1 MKHDDIMD
9 TAVDIRRLHH
19 FSRRNAH
26 RDQIRLLALATF
38 ALPVGLW
45 GHGPLCGVLT
55 AICVGTIARAILL
68 ESRL

>member
-1 MKHDDIMD
+1 MD
-9 TAVDIRRLHH
+9 LNNIQDHRIFQAVRMVQ
-19 FSRRNAH
+19 RRNAW

-45 GHGPLCGVLT
+45 GHGPLCGALT
-55 AICVGTIARAILL
+55 AICLGTIARAILL